1 MQADVAHYL
10 RAGWNSGP
18 EHCFQWLW
26 DASCRYIAQ
35 RRQDYMQEAL
45 NKSLN
50 SRNHHAAPAPQ
61 GRGNGGTGKA
71 RKEGQEEGA

>member
-1 MQADVAHYL
+1 MPTQADVAHYL
-10 RAGWNSGP
+10 RAGWNNGL

-50 SRNHHAAPAPQ
+50 NRNHNAAPGVTPQ
-61 GRGNGGTGKA
+61 GRGKGGTGKA
-71 RKEGQEEGA
+71 R